1 MKYHCFFA
9 FLLVTMHTTLA
20 IAQTQKTCLPAPVE
34 TSTSFQDST
43 APCSFCPCP
52 KTFEGFFVGGNI
64 GYGVGYA
71 SVNNNL
77 LDFSN
82 TTQSQGYRGVDGGIN
97 VGYQHRFGNIALG
110 LEGVF
115 NWAHATGTERTTNAD
130 NGTFKNSIT
139 QENDIQVR
147 VPVSYVICNLLAPK
161 ILLGWDNA
169 SLKKKSSGDLPPFS
183 GRYNGFLW
191 GMGVD
196 ALVVE
201 NVLAGLEYTGVIYNG
216 KKTVDADGDSASVSP
231 QYNKFA
237 FTLKYLF

>member
-9 FLLVTMHTTLA
+9 FLLLTTHTTLA
-20 IAQTQKTCLPAPVE
+20 IAQQTQTTCSPTPVE
-34 TSTSFQDST
+34 TSASFQDPT

-52 KTFEGFFVGGNI
+52 KTFEGVFVGGNI

-71 SVNNNL
+71 SI
-77 LDFSN
+77 SN
-82 TTQSQGYRGVDGGIN
+82 QIVEPDLYDLSTSKGYRGVDGGIN
-97 VGYQHRFGNIALG
+97 VGYQHRFGDVALG
-110 LEGVF
+110 LEAVF
-115 NWAHATGTERTTNAD
+115 NWSNAQGSTNTVGLTD
-130 NGTFKNSIT
+130 SLT
-139 QENDIQVR
+139 QQDDIQLR
-147 VPVSYVICNLLAPK
+147 VPVSYVICNLMAPK

-169 SLKKKSSGDLPPFS
+169 SLKKKSNGLPDLT

-196 ALVVE
+196 ALVMQ
-201 NVLAGLEYTGVIYNG
+201 NIIAGLEYTGVIYSG
-216 KKTVDADGDSASVSP
+216 KKLVETGGNSASVSP